1 MFVYVYMYGTIH
13 VYRARIFGEETACS
27 MRWPER
33 KKNDV
38 GGSQSPHTLFMH
50 LGTSFLPSNPQLLK
64 GLPFPDSPKFT
75 GEFCKKIKDDIL
87 PIFYNVFLEN
97 HSRESYQSHF
107 MRSAYPNIKLTHKI
121 GKFHGGHKHEQNSL

>member
-1 MFVYVYMYGTIH
+1 M
-13 VYRARIFGEETACS
+13 ARK
-27 MRWPER
+27 

-50 LGTSFLPSNPQLLK
+50 LVISFLPSNPQLLK
-64 GLPFPDSPKFT
+64 GLHFPDSSKFT
-75 GEFCKKIKDDIL
+75 GEFCKKLRMIL
-87 PIFYNVFLEN
+87 YHFYNVFLEN

>member
-1 MFVYVYMYGTIH
+1 MCICMAQYMYIGQEF
-13 VYRARIFGEETACS
+13 VGKKLPAPWGGQKE
-27 MRWPER
+27 

-50 LGTSFLPSNPQLLK
+50 LVISFLPSNPQLLK
-64 GLPFPDSPKFT
+64 GLHFPDSSKFT
-75 GEFCKKIKDDIL
+75 GEFCKKLRMIL
-87 PIFYNVFLEN
+87 YHFYNVFLEN